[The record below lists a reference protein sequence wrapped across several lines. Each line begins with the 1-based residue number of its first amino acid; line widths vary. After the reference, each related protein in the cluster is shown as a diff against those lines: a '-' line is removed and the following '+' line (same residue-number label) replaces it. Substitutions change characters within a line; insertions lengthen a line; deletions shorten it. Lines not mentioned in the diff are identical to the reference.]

1 MVGMNF
7 RVSINAN
14 KEKANQKSKTV
25 NSSSKSHS
33 RNYSNRQNKNSA
45 KSVLTVS
52 SDTPCNALNGLHE
65 QRLNHPKNVIMGHL
79 NINSIRNKFSGF
91 KDLVHFQTPS
101 FSQKAIECFE
111 KIEKK
116 NGGGLILY
124 VNEDI
129 PGKLINSYNFKEES
143 EIIVFEFS
151 ISNKKWLLLGSY
163 KPPSQNELSFINEI
177 KLPLNF
183 SSSSYENFLLL
194 GDFNLSTENP
204 NFKNLLNSFDLE
216 SLIKIPTYCKSLS
229 SPTSIDLIL
238 TNKKNFFMKSTTFE
252 TGMSDFHKLTTTI
265 SRNTISKGNAKKIFY
280 RDYKAFDHS
289 TFETRLQSKLK
300 SETIVDY
307 SQSQSI
313 FLETL
318 DNIAPVKTK
327 ILRYNNN
334 PFMNKALRKAIM
346 TRSGLKN
353 KFNKNSSAKNWNSYK
368 KQRNFCLKLLR
379 QTKEKYFNN
388 INVKKVSDNK
398 TLWKSVKPFFSNKG
412 LNSNNILLVE
422 GNEIIS
428 DDGKIATIINM
439 YFTNITKHMNLKA
452 NKISHREEI
461 VNILNTFINHKSV
474 PRIKLANFRSYS
486 TLNFSKVTESEVTKE
501 ILNLSTK
508 KATKNC
514 DIPAKILKKSVDI
527 YIKKITFIINDCFEK
542 GIFPYDLKLADV
554 SPIFKK
560 EDSFKKE
567 NYRPVSI
574 LPHMSKVFE
583 RILYKQIDTF
593 MITKFYPYLCGF
605 RKNHNAQYL
614 LLKMVE
620 TWKKHL
626 DKGEKIGV
634 IMMDLSKAFDTINHS
649 LLLAKLDAYGVSRTS
664 LKLMQNYL
672 CNR

>member
-33 RNYSNRQNKNSA
+33 RNYSNRQNKESA

-52 SDTPCNALNGLHE
+52 SGTPYVKLNGLHG
-65 QRLNHPKNVIMGHL
+65 QRLNHPKNVIIGHL
-79 NINSIRNKFSGF
+79 NINSIRNKFSSF
-91 KDLVHFQTPS
+91 KDFVLKETDICLLSETKIDGS
-101 FSQKAIECFE
+101 FPNSQFFAEGYGMLRKDRN
-111 KIEKK
+111 K

-129 PGKLINSYNFKEES
+129 PGKLINSYKFKEGS

-151 ISNKKWLLLGSY
+151 ISNKKWLLLGNY

-177 KLPLNF
+177 KLSLNF
-183 SSSSYENFLLL
+183 FSSSYENFLLL

-216 SLIKIPTYCKSLS
+216 SLIKIPTCYKSLS

-265 SRNTISKGNAKKIFY
+265 LRKTISKGNAKKIFY

-300 SETIVDY
+300 SETIIDY
-307 SQSQSI
+307 SQFQSI

-346 TRSGLKN
+346 TRSRLKN
-353 KFNKNSSAKNWNSYK
+353 KFNKNSSAKNWSSYK

-388 INVKKVSDNK
+388 ISVKKVSDNR
-398 TLWKSVKPFFSNKG
+398 TFWKSVKPFFSNKG

-422 GNEIIS
+422 GNEIVNA
-428 DDGKIATIINM
+428 DGKIATIMNR

-452 NKISHREEI
+452 NKISHREEL
-461 VNILNTFINHKSV
+461 VNILNTFKNHKSV
-474 PRIKLANFRSYS
+474 QRIKLANFHSYS
-486 TLNFSKVTESEVTKE
+486 TLNFSKVTESEVRKE

-508 KATKNC
+508 KATKNG
-514 DIPAKILKKSVDI
+514 DIPAKILNKSVNI
-527 YIKKITFIINDCFEK
+527 YIKEITFIINDCLEK
-542 GIFPYDLKLADV
+542 GIFPDDLKLADV
-554 SPIFKK
+554 LPIFKK

-583 RILYKQIDTF
+583 RILYNKLI
-593 MITKFYPYLCGF
+593 
-605 RKNHNAQYL
+605 
-614 LLKMVE
+614 
-620 TWKKHL
+620 
-626 DKGEKIGV
+626 
-634 IMMDLSKAFDTINHS
+634 LS
-649 LLLAKLDAYGVSRTS
+649 
-664 LKLMQNYL
+664 
-672 CNR
+672 